1 MAYPYEQPS
10 QYALNEAL
18 RAATRYFRALITLDL
33 VLCAVAVS
41 NAALYMRS
49 TKNTTQGSVWAL
61 ALILLLVLDLVM
73 AILLWM
79 KIPRRAKPIGDPQDI
94 DESWENLDANSW
106 SFHSRLAKW
115 NLISNVCTTAVYAV
129 AKVMMAAESDLTVK
143 FFATLILFSALRGI
157 KLVPLAKFWRAIV
170 MYDHDVPDRLLQW
183 QPNKYEEHA
192 ATVIEWVI
200 IGIVGSLLFIFAT
213 LTVYLYA
220 NGSTWAEVFHPK
232 PEPLPSWLEPM
243 PSMPSQETVS
253 QVVPPQATT
262 SLATPARRLA
272 QKCVSHCVDG
282 SGLCCCTPTCPNGV
296 AFLGSRSAAK
306 VVKISLETG
315 GSASGAGLAV
325 GGAIG
330 GLAAAGGEAAMA
342 GVAIGGPIGGL
353 VGGVLGGIVGLC
365 GAMGSHEA
373 GNCIKECSQVDKN
386 PPGCYCG
393 R

>member
-253 QVVPPQATT
+253 QVVPPQATNSWT
-262 SLATPARRLA
+262 TPARRLEH
-272 QKCVSHCVDG
+272 KCVSCVPQEG
-282 SGLCCCTPTCPNGV
+282 ECCCSPRCATGV
-296 AFLGSRSAAK
+296 EFFADRDPPK
-306 VVKISLETG
+306 VVKVAVETG
-315 GSASGAGLAV
+315 DGASAAGAVIGGTAGALTAAAGDALVGATVGGPVGAVIGMGAGLCV
-325 GGAIG
+325 GFVGAFASEETG
-330 GLAAAGGEAAMA
+330 QCVAM
-342 GVAIGGPIGGL
+342 
-353 VGGVLGGIVGLC
+353 
-365 GAMGSHEA
+365 
-373 GNCIKECSQVDKN
+373 CSQLHTY
-386 PPGCYCG
+386 PPGCPCG
-393 R
+393 K

>member
-243 PSMPSQETVS
+243 PSMPSQETVF

-262 SLATPARRLA
+262 SLASPA
-272 QKCVSHCVDG
+272 QICVSPCADG
-282 SGLCCCTPTCPNGV
+282 WGLCCCSPTCPKGV
-296 AFLGSRSAAK
+296 AFIGTRSTA
-306 VVKISLETG
+306 LL
-315 GSASGAGLAV
+315 AGCST
-325 GGAIG
+325 IG
-330 GLAAAGGEAAMA
+330 E
-342 GVAIGGPIGGL
+342 VF
-353 VGGVLGGIVGLC
+353 GGVLGSSTGLC
-365 GAMGSHEA
+365 GVML
-373 GNCIKECSQVDKN
+373 CIKDCSQVDRS
-386 PPGCYCG
+386 PPGCPCG